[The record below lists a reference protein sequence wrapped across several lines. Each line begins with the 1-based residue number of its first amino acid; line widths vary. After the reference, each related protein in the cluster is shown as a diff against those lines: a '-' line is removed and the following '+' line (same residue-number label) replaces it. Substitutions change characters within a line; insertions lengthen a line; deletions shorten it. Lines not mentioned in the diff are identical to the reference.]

1 MPPNTEG
8 TASRGKTCLRAGEKL
23 QVRLSRAA
31 GPFLRSVSRFL
42 ASHEDATS
50 DQLAA
55 GLRLRPRRRSASHE
69 QTVRTGGAARSMDGS
84 SFLRH

>member
-31 GPFLRSVSRFL
+31 GPFLRLFRDSSPNFELRKPDDVPIFTPQTRKEPVSR
-42 ASHEDATS
+42 
-50 DQLAA
+50 
-55 GLRLRPRRRSASHE
+55 RLFFGGFNRR
-69 QTVRTGGAARSMDGS
+69 
-84 SFLRH
+84 F